1 MIIYKTEQE
10 INIMREAAQI
20 VSRTLGKCA
29 EIITP
34 GITPFEMD
42 KMAEDYILSQDAI
55 PGFKGL
61 YGCPSTLLI
70 SVNEGNTMA
79 TLTKDDVWKVI
90 QMGLGMLVIPLG
102 GWVWN
107 MNVEVAELRN
117 DLGDAEGVIE
127 SLEKKLQGSDDNARQ
142 IIGIEK
148 DIEYMKGS
156 LGRIEQ
162 MVTR

>member
-1 MIIYKTEQE
+1 MIVCVHLCEGFPARASVCAVAEYKC
-10 INIMREAAQI
+10 RRGGGHWP
-20 VSRTLGKCA
+20 S
-29 EIITP
+29 
-34 GITPFEMD
+34 
-42 KMAEDYILSQDAI
+42 
-55 PGFKGL
+55 
-61 YGCPSTLLI
+61 STLQHVYVDAKRATKTRGRAKEQPAAARYTAI
-70 SVNEGNTMA
+70 S
-79 TLTKDDVWKVI
+79 
-90 QMGLGMLVIPLG
+90 
-102 GWVWN
+102 
-107 MNVEVAELRN
+107 LREN